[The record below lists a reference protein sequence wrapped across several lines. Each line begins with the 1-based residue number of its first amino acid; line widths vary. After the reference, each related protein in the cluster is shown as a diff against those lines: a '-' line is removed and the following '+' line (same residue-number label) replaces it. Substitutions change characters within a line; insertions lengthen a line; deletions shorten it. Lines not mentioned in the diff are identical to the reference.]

1 MYNILDS
8 CFLFRLNVG
17 GIVSVVPGECDGTYL
32 EIMKFIPFS
41 EKAMLGIDMGS
52 YAIKVVEARFLL
64 GKPVVLRAVCEEINS
79 DRISDPDEKREAYVA
94 ALKKIIRQNKIKTKN
109 TVIAIPSNHAGV
121 RIIKLPKT
129 GGGED
134 AGATQAPADT
144 SDMPFE
150 IQAAETYTQPL
161 EGTDKDGK
169 PDRKILL
176 VAGNRNTVIDNFK
189 IAREAGL
196 DPVIADIDVFAVL
209 NIYMLGD
216 KPTKKE
222 FILILDIG
230 AGTTNIAIVEN
241 GIIKVVRTV
250 FLAGNNFTRTLQQEF
265 NISQEE
271 AEALK
276 KKHGL
281 STKRT
286 KDNKD
291 EKEEASVDRIHEL
304 LSGQVDQ
311 ISTEVTR
318 TISYF
323 TEKMMV
329 SDIHIS
335 KVELTGGSADMPGL
349 ADYLNG
355 KLEIPVEIFR
365 PLEKLDFHHLK
376 NKSCVSLPCFAAAA
390 GLSLRRPQ
398 DRGRMLTRINLLPKT
413 LIKNSHSTA
422 AIVACFLSL
431 ALLFAGYYWYNE
443 LSEKIQAGLIQS
455 KEELAAV
462 RIRLTQT
469 KDALSKKKAAQAPKI
484 TAVRAKPPAPK
495 AKHPYI
501 AKLAISGV
509 FADSSG
515 SSAML
520 AGPDKLFVVKNEK
533 MYDENGEVVHGISAL
548 ITQKSVI
555 LSAGDEK
562 YELPI
567 PK

>member
-1 MYNILDS
+1 ME
-8 CFLFRLNVG
+8 G
-17 GIVSVVPGECDGTYL
+17 GIVSVAPGEFDAAYL
-32 EIMKFIPFS
+32 KIMKFIPFF
-41 EKAMLGIDMGS
+41 EKTMLGIDMGS
-52 YAIKVVEARFLL
+52 YAIKVVEARFLF

-79 DRISDPDEKREAYVA
+79 DRINDPEEKREAYVA
-94 ALKKIIRQNKIKTKN
+94 TLKKIIQQNKFTTKN
-109 TVIAIPSNHAGV
+109 TVIAIPANHAGV
-121 RIIKLPKT
+121 RIIELPKT
-129 GGGED
+129 GGGD
-134 AGATQAPADT
+134 AGNAHTPAD
-144 SDMPFE
+144 SSGMPFE
-150 IQAAETYTQPL
+150 IQEAETYTQPL
-161 EGTDKDGK
+161 EGTDKDGN
-169 PDRKILL
+169 PDKKILL
-176 VAGNRNTVIDNFK
+176 VAGNRNTIIDNYK
-189 IAREAGL
+189 IATEAGL
-196 DPVIADIDVFAVL
+196 NPVIADIDIFAVL

-222 FILILDIG
+222 FIIILDIG

-241 GIIKVVRTV
+241 GIIKAVRTV

-265 NISQEE
+265 NISQKDAEE
-271 AEALK
+271 LK

-281 STKRT
+281 AIKRT
-286 KDNKD
+286 TDNKD
-291 EKEEASVDRIHEL
+291 ATDDAHVDKIHDL

-365 PLEKLDFHHLK
+365 PLEKLDSGHLK

-413 LIKNSHSTA
+413 LIKNSYSAAATA
-422 AIVACFLSL
+422 VCFIGL
-431 ALLFAGYYWYNE
+431 ALLFAGYYWYTN
-443 LSEKIQAGLIQS
+443 LSKKIQAGTIKS
-455 KEELAAV
+455 KADLSAV
-462 RIRLTQT
+462 RIRLDRT
-469 KDALSKKKAAQAPKI
+469 KEDLNKKKAAAESKKTI
-484 TAVRAKPPAPK
+484 TVRAKPPAPK
-495 AKHPYI
+495 VKYAYI
-501 AKLAISGV
+501 KKLAISGV

-515 SSAML
+515 SFAML
-520 AGPDKLFVVKNEK
+520 TGPNKAFVVKNGK
-533 MYDENGEVVHGISAL
+533 MYDENGEVIPGVSAL
-548 ITQKSVI
+548 ITQNNII
-555 LSAGDEK
+555 LSAGDEE

-567 PK
+567 PQ